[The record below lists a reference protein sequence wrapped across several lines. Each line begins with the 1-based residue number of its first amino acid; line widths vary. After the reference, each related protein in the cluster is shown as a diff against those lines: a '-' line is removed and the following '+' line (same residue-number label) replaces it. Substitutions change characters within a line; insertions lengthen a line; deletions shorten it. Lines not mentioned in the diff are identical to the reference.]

1 MIERIKTCFFY
12 DTVTGEI
19 YTVLDYPVYM
29 ATNGQE
35 GEYVYYRCETGP
47 NKGKRYLREANEFAS
62 EVDHN
67 KYPLVTQKYRFEL
80 M

>member
-1 MIERIKTCFFY
+1 MIERIKTGKLYNHFK
-12 DTVTGEI
+12 GHI

-62 EVDHN
+62 EVDHD

-80 M
+80 I